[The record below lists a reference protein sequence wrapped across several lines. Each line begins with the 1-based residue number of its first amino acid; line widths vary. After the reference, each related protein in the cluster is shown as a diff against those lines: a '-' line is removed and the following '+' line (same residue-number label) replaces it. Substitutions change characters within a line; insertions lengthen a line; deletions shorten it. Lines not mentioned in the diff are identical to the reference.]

1 MTSHPS
7 NLRKLFQS
15 ALKLK
20 ILSKNTN
27 VKRYKDNQRAKT
39 VMATFALKGAIRAKT
54 VMAPFSAKVAVSVI
68 DQSCTCY

>member
-7 NLRKLFQS
+7 NLIKLFQS
-15 ALKLK
+15 ALKLN

-39 VMATFALKGAIRAKT
+39 I
-54 VMAPFSAKVAVSVI
+54 MAPFSAKVAVSVI
-68 DQSCTCY
+68 DQTCTY